1 MGSEN
6 SEKVLLVLTKMS
18 ENHTTLENR
27 IEAMTEKLH
36 SPQQSSNMI
45 TITIIG
51 KNGEEI
57 SEVYLTRFEEKEGIA
72 VTKDTQTNKRTD
84 ETIEG
89 DGRTGVTSMEVTIV
103 VEIISEA
110 TAGKIS
116 QITEIMAIMIVS

>member
-36 SPQQSSNMI
+36 SPQQSSYMI

-57 SEVYLTRFEEKEGIA
+57 SEEYLTRFEEKEGIA
-72 VTKDTQTNKRTD
+72 VTKDTQTNQKN
-84 ETIEG
+84 G
-89 DGRTGVTSMEVTIV
+89 
-103 VEIISEA
+103 
-110 TAGKIS
+110 
-116 QITEIMAIMIVS
+116 